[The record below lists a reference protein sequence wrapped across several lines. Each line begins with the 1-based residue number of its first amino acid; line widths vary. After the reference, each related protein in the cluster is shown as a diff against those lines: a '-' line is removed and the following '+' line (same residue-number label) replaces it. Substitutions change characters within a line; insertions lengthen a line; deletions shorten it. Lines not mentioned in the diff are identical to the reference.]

1 MKDSSQQNRDG
12 NSINFAL
19 WAKNTIA
26 WMKNLASEFIDYNHL
41 LFEVV
46 CVIVEP
52 VNIKIRLYISLL
64 YKTKI
69 LSKPQLSFQ

>member
-1 MKDSSQQNRDG
+1 MKDSRQQNRDG
-12 NSINFAL
+12 NYINFAL

-26 WMKNLASEFIDYNHL
+26 WMKNLACEFIDYNHL

-46 CVIVEP
+46 CVIVKP
-52 VNIKIRLYISLL
+52 VNINQRLHISLL

-69 LSKPQLSFQ
+69 LSKTQLSFQ